1 VGARILVR
9 VIASQLDPEERDR
22 FLRKSSRQL
31 ILDFSRI
38 RRCYEKHLRLVMEI
52 IEQLENVRS
61 ETLKYFD
68 LPEEDLQKKYGAG
81 KWSVRYVLHH
91 LADSESVLF
100 YRIRRVISEP
110 KQVIWFY
117 DQEAWA
123 QKLDYA
129 TLPLELS
136 KNIYKSSREGII
148 YYAHRH
154 YEGSDKI
161 SFVHSTA
168 GLSTLK
174 SEFDKVVW
182 HNQQHLGYIQKA
194 LS

>member
-1 VGARILVR
+1 
-9 VIASQLDPEERDR
+9 
-22 FLRKSSRQL
+22 
-31 ILDFSRI
+31 
-38 RRCYEKHLRLVMEI
+38 MEI
-52 IEQLENVRS
+52 VEQLERAKA

-68 LPEEDLQKKYGAG
+68 LTDADLEKSYGPD

-123 QKLDYA
+123 KKLDYSTVPL
-129 TLPLELS
+129 TLAKS
-136 KNIYKSSREGII
+136 IYDSSREGII
-148 YYAHRH
+148 YYARHH
-154 YEGSDKI
+154 YEGSHSI

-174 SEFDKVVW
+174 DEFDKVVR
-182 HNQQHLGYIQKA
+182 HNQQHVRDIEKA
-194 LS
+194 LNN

>member
-1 VGARILVR
+1 
-9 VIASQLDPEERDR
+9 
-22 FLRKSSRQL
+22 
-31 ILDFSRI
+31 
-38 RRCYEKHLRLVMEI
+38 MEI
-52 IEQLENVRS
+52 IEQLEEIKL
-61 ETLKYFD
+61 ETLKYFE
-68 LPEEDLQKKYGAG
+68 LPEQDLQKKYGPE

-123 QKLDYA
+123 KKLDYS
-129 TLPLELS
+129 TVPLDLAKS
-136 KNIYKSSREGII
+136 IYTSSREGII
-148 YYAHRH
+148 YYASRH
-154 YEGSDKI
+154 YEGSQEI
-161 SFVHSTA
+161 NFVHSTA

-182 HNQQHLGYIQKA
+182 HNQQHVRDIEKA

>member
-1 VGARILVR
+1 
-9 VIASQLDPEERDR
+9 
-22 FLRKSSRQL
+22 
-31 ILDFSRI
+31 
-38 RRCYEKHLRLVMEI
+38 MEI
-52 IEQLENVRS
+52 IEQLEKIKL

-68 LPEEDLQKKYGAG
+68 LPEQDIQKKYGPD

-123 QKLDYA
+123 KKLDYS
-129 TLPLELS
+129 TVPLELAKS
-136 KNIYKSSREGII
+136 IYTSSREGII
-148 YYAHRH
+148 YYARHH
-154 YEGSDKI
+154 YEGSHQI
-161 SFVHSTA
+161 NFVHSTA

-174 SEFDKVVW
+174 DEFDKVVW
-182 HNQQHLGYIQKA
+182 HNQQHVRDIEKA